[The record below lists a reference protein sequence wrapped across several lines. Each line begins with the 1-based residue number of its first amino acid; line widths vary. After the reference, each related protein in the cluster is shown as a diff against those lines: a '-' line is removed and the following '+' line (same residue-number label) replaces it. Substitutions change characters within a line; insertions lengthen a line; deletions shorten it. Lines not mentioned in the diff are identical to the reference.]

1 MNRNEFTKIID
12 MLEAAYPARFE
23 KMDYEKRLEFLR
35 TWYRGLSDLKAEDLD
50 HAVIRHIRDNRFF
63 PTIAELREAA
73 GKTVRKVSTRELF
86 DRFANYYPEYDMDR
100 RNEAFK
106 RFVDKV
112 RDMSPEER
120 WNEVARIKSTVIAYV
135 QACEL
140 DREEL
145 PMPLN
150 EFLERIGV

>member
-35 TWYRGLSDLKAEDLD
+35 TWYRGLGDLCVEDLD
-50 HAVIRHIRDNRFF
+50 RAVMGHIKNNRFF
-63 PTIAELREAA
+63 PTIAELRETA
-73 GKTVRKVSTRELF
+73 GKTVRKVSARELF

-100 RNEAFK
+100 RNESFK

-120 WNEVARIKSTVIAYV
+120 WNEVERIKSTVIAYV

-140 DREEL
+140 DGEEP